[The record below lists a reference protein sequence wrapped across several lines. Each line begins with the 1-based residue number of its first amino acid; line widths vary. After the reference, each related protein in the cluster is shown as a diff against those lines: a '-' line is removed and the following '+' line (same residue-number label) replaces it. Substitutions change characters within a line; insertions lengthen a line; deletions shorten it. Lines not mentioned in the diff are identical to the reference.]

1 MLVNGKQ
8 SQSVE
13 LAERGF
19 NFGDGHFTTIKVI
32 AGEVLLLPL
41 HIARLK
47 HACTILS
54 ITFEHWDELEAT
66 IEYQASL
73 KQQGILKVT
82 ITRGV
87 GGNGYGTNGCSS
99 ANWYLQFRP
108 IPSHYQQWR
117 EAGIGLTVCSYQQTV
132 TPHFAGLKTLNRLDQ
147 VMIRQELDKR
157 NANDGLVCST
167 DGFVIETSMANVFW
181 INNNVVF
188 TPSIHRSGVEGV
200 MRAHIIDLL
209 KGINI
214 RVKEADY
221 SINEV
226 FDAQEV
232 FISNAAMELVPI
244 HSIVA
249 DDIGVEINYDYYHH
263 VGSITA
269 IVQALLSR

>member
-8 SQSVE
+8 SQEVTLSD
-13 LAERGF
+13 RGF
-19 NFGDGHFTTIKVI
+19 NFGDGHFTTVKVI
-32 AGEVLLLPL
+32 AGEALLLPL

-47 HACTILS
+47 HACAILA
-54 ITFEHWDELEAT
+54 IDFEHWDELEAT

-73 KQQGILKVT
+73 KQQGILKAT
-82 ITRGV
+82 ITRGA
-87 GGNGYGTNGCSS
+87 GGNGYGVAGCSP

-108 IPSHYQQWR
+108 IPSHYQEWR
-117 EAGIGLTVCSYQQTV
+117 EAGVELTICAYQQTV

-147 VMIRQELDKR
+147 VLIKQELDKR

-181 INNNVVF
+181 VKNNVVF
-188 TPSIHRSGVEGV
+188 TPSIHRSGVDGV
-200 MRAHIIDLL
+200 MRTHIIELL

-226 FDAQEV
+226 LTAQEV
-232 FISNAAMELVPI
+232 FITNAAMELVPVYRI
-244 HSIVA
+244 AASDIAVA
-249 DDIGVEINYDYYHH
+249 VDYDNYRH
-263 VGSITA
+263 VDSITG